1 MEMSKM
7 TLIGQFSRTLGYLA
21 FGLNNVLRFVGTAT
35 TKVSSVV
42 SNKQRYD
49 IEILVDGA
57 TTITHN
63 NQTETQLRNCLEGMD
78 RFGVTEVI
86 IKQHVKEQQKENEND
101 N

>member
-1 MEMSKM
+1 MNKM
-7 TLIGQFSRTLGYLA
+7 TLIGQLSKTLGYLA
-21 FGLNNVLRFVGTAT
+21 FGLNNMLKFVGTAT
-35 TKVSSVV
+35 SRVGNVVSS
-42 SNKQRYD
+42 KQRYN

-63 NQTETQLRNCLEGMD
+63 NQTETQLRDCLEGMD

-86 IKQHVKEQQKENEND
+86 IKQHITEQKKEKEND

>member
-1 MEMSKM
+1 MNKLALFGQLSK
-7 TLIGQFSRTLGYLA
+7 TLGYLA

-35 TKVSSVV
+35 SKVGNVV

-49 IEILVDGA
+49 IEVLVDGA
-57 TTITHN
+57 TTITHK
-63 NQTETQLRNCLEGMD
+63 NQTEIQLRDCLEGMD

-86 IKQHVKEQQKENEND
+86 IKQHITEQQKEKKND

>member
-1 MEMSKM
+1 MNKLALFGQLSK
-7 TLIGQFSRTLGYLA
+7 TLGYLA

-35 TKVSSVV
+35 SKVSNVV

-49 IEILVDGA
+49 IEVLVDGA
-57 TTITHN
+57 TTITHK
-63 NQTETQLRNCLEGMD
+63 NQTELQLRNCLEGME

-86 IKQHVKEQQKENEND
+86 IKQHITEQQKEKKND

>member
-1 MEMSKM
+1 MNKITLVGQISK
-7 TLIGQFSRTLGYLA
+7 TLGYLA
-21 FGLNNVLRFVGTAT
+21 FGLNNMLKFVAT
-35 TKVSSVV
+35 TTSRVGNVV
-42 SNKQRYD
+42 NSKQRYN

-63 NQTETQLRNCLEGMD
+63 NQTETQLRDCLEGMD

-86 IKQHVKEQQKENEND
+86 IKQHITEQKKEKNND

>member
-1 MEMSKM
+1 MNKM
-7 TLIGQFSRTLGYLA
+7 TLIGQFSKTLGYLA

-35 TKVSSVV
+35 TRVSSVV

-86 IKQHVKEQQKENEND
+86 IKQHVKEQQKENKND

>member
-1 MEMSKM
+1 MNKLALFGQLSK
-7 TLIGQFSRTLGYLA
+7 TLGYLA

-35 TKVSSVV
+35 SKVGNVV

-49 IEILVDGA
+49 IEVLVDGA
-57 TTITHN
+57 TTITHK
-63 NQTETQLRNCLEGMD
+63 NQTEIQLRDCLEGMD

-86 IKQHVKEQQKENEND
+86 IKQHITEQQKEKDND